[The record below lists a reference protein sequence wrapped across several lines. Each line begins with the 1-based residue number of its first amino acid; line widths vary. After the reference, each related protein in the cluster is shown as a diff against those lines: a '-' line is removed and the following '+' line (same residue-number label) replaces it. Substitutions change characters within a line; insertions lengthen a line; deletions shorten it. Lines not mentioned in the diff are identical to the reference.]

1 MGNYLLRK
9 RRWQQDTQE
18 IPWNLRIQNPKE
30 KTSRCWCLQVAE
42 GCFCLPWKKIR
53 TFKARRDSQKEN
65 EGIPAVPTQGH
76 GDETSA
82 EELCYTLINHRVVER
97 RPSVNSA
104 EAYYENIFLQ
114 AERPRESSRGTETT
128 YALIQVPPTPRHLPS
143 PEGEYELLMPH
154 RIYSHFQQQP
164 GPLMS
169 TSETQFS
176 HL

>member
-30 KTSRCWCLQVAE
+30 KTSR
-42 GCFCLPWKKIR
+42 KKIR